1 MMNESRHQGRNWCL
15 AFVVNLMWAAQYPA
29 YKVASDAMGIGVVN
43 FWTFVIATGCLL
55 PFLIRERRRE
65 RGAKN
70 VRKKWMQLLSLGVI
84 GLIPP
89 SVILAWGIEHASA
102 SNAAI
107 LSLTIPVMMVWMGVL
122 FLGERPQRL
131 FLVSLI
137 FALAGAVVISW
148 GDIAAESLRRG
159 MLLGTFAILVGAAG
173 SAFYNAYG
181 KKVLQ
186 SHSEL
191 EMLVYGYV
199 VAIVLCAP
207 ISLALDPV
215 PFYSVTH
222 WHWRAWLAVLVLG
235 VMSWGLAMV
244 IWLWLLKR
252 LEVAQ
257 ISISVYM
264 LPALGVFLSAVT
276 LGERLSLM
284 QVVGALVILAS
295 AYFCSAQKPA
305 PIPELQNDKA

>member
-1 MMNESRHQGRNWCL
+1 MMTESHHQARNWCL
-15 AFVVNLMWAAQYPA
+15 AFLVNLMWAAQYPA
-29 YKVASDAMGIGVVN
+29 YKVASDAMGIGATN
-43 FWTFVIATGCLL
+43 FWTFVIATMCLL
-55 PFLIRERRRE
+55 PFLIRERRKK
-65 RGAKN
+65 RGAQSTRSN
-70 VRKKWMQLLSLGVI
+70 WLQLVLLGAL
-84 GLIPP
+84 GNIPA
-89 SVILAWGIEHASA
+89 SVVLAWGIEHASA

-107 LSLTIPVMMVWMGVL
+107 LSLTIPVMMMGMGVL
-122 FLGERPQRL
+122 FLHERPHRL

-137 FALAGAVVISW
+137 LALSGAAVISW
-148 GDIAAESLRRG
+148 GDIAAGSLQRG
-159 MLLGTFAILVGAAG
+159 MLLGTFAILVGAMG

-181 KKVLQ
+181 KKVLE

-191 EMLVYGYV
+191 KMLVYGYV

-222 WHWRAWLAVLVLG
+222 WHWRAWLGVLVLG
-235 VMSWGLAMV
+235 VMSWGLAMA

-252 LEVAQ
+252 LQVAQ
-257 ISISVYM
+257 ISVSVYM

-284 QVVGALVILAS
+284 QVVGALVVLGS
-295 AYFCSAQKPA
+295 AYFCSAQTPA
-305 PIPELQNDKA
+305 EVGGLQNDEA

>member
-1 MMNESRHQGRNWCL
+1 MMTESRHQGRNWCL
-15 AFVVNLMWAAQYPA
+15 AFLVNLMWAAQYPA
-29 YKVASDAMGIGVVN
+29 YKVASDAMGIGATN
-43 FWTFVIATGCLL
+43 FWTFVIATLCLL
-55 PFLIRERRRE
+55 PFLIRDG
-65 RGAKN
+65 RG
-70 VRKKWMQLLSLGVI
+70 RSGTKKAGTNWMQLVLLGAL
-84 GLIPP
+84 GNIPA

-122 FLGERPQRL
+122 FLHERPQRL

-137 FALAGAVVISW
+137 LALAGAAVISW
-148 GDIAAESLRRG
+148 GDIAAGSLRHG
-159 MLLGTFAILVGAAG
+159 MLLGTAAILVGALG

-181 KKVLQ
+181 KKVLE

-199 VAIVLCAP
+199 VTIVLCAP
-207 ISLALDPV
+207 ISLMLDPV

-222 WHWRAWLAVLVLG
+222 WHWRAWVGVLVLG
-235 VMSWGLAMV
+235 LMSWGLAMA

-257 ISISVYM
+257 ISVSVYM
-264 LPALGVFLSAVT
+264 LPALGVLLSAVT

-284 QVVGALVILAS
+284 QVAGALVVLAS
-295 AYFCSAQKPA
+295 AYFCSAQKPTA
-305 PIPELQNDKA
+305 ISELQNDRA

>member
-1 MMNESRHQGRNWCL
+1 MTNESRHQGRNWCL

-29 YKVASDAMGIGVVN
+29 YKVASDAMGIGATN
-43 FWTFVIATGCLL
+43 FWTFVIATLCLV
-55 PFLIRERRRE
+55 PFLIRERRKG
-65 RGAKN
+65 RGTKSTGRN
-70 VRKKWMQLLSLGVI
+70 WMQLVLLGVL

-89 SVILAWGIEHASA
+89 SVILAWGIEHTSA

-122 FLGERPQRL
+122 FLKERPQRL

-137 FALAGAVVISW
+137 LALSGAAVISW
-148 GDIAAESLRRG
+148 GDIAAESLQRG
-159 MLLGTFAILVGAAG
+159 MLVGTFAILVGSMG

-181 KKVLQ
+181 KKVLE
-186 SHSEL
+186 SYSEL

-199 VAIVLCAP
+199 IAIVLCGP
-207 ISLALDPV
+207 ISLVMDPV

-235 VMSWGLAMV
+235 LMSWGLAMV

-257 ISISVYM
+257 ISVSVYM

-284 QVVGALVILAS
+284 QVGGALVILAS
-295 AYFCSAQKPA
+295 AYFCSAQKPPA
-305 PIPELQNDKA
+305 IEELQNDRA

>member
-1 MMNESRHQGRNWCL
+1 MMTESRHQGRNWCL
-15 AFVVNLMWAAQYPA
+15 AFLVNLMWAAQYPA
-29 YKVASDAMGIGVVN
+29 YKVASDAMGIGATN
-43 FWTFVIATGCLL
+43 FWTFVIATLCLL
-55 PFLIRERRRE
+55 PFLIRDG
-65 RGAKN
+65 RG
-70 VRKKWMQLLSLGVI
+70 RSGTKKAGTNWMQLVLLGAL
-84 GLIPP
+84 GNIPA

-107 LSLTIPVMMVWMGVL
+107 LSLTISVMMVWMGVL
-122 FLGERPQRL
+122 FLHERPQRL

-137 FALAGAVVISW
+137 LALAGAAVISW
-148 GDIAAESLRRG
+148 GDIAAGSLRHG
-159 MLLGTFAILVGAAG
+159 MLLGTAAILVGALG

-181 KKVLQ
+181 KKVLE

-199 VAIVLCAP
+199 VTIVLCAP
-207 ISLALDPV
+207 ISLMLDPV

-222 WHWRAWLAVLVLG
+222 WHWRAWVGVLVLG
-235 VMSWGLAMV
+235 LMSWGLAMA

-257 ISISVYM
+257 ISVSVYM
-264 LPALGVFLSAVT
+264 LPALGVLLSAVT

-284 QVVGALVILAS
+284 QVA
-295 AYFCSAQKPA
+295 
-305 PIPELQNDKA
+305 

>member
-1 MMNESRHQGRNWCL
+1 MNESRHQARNWSL
-15 AFVVNLMWAAQYPA
+15 AFLVNLMWAAQYPA
-29 YKVASDAMGIGVVN
+29 YKVASDAMGIGAAN
-43 FWTFVIATGCLL
+43 FWTFVIATLCLL
-55 PFLIRERRRE
+55 PFLIREWRKRA
-65 RGAKN
+65 GAKN
-70 VRKKWMQLLSLGVI
+70 TRTHWMQLILLGAL
-84 GLIPP
+84 GNIPA

-122 FLGERPQRL
+122 FLHERPNRL

-137 FALAGAVVISW
+137 LALCGAAVISW
-148 GDIAAESLRRG
+148 GDIAAGSLQRG
-159 MLLGTFAILVGAAG
+159 MLLGTFAILVGAMG

-181 KKVLQ
+181 KKVLE

-199 VAIVLCAP
+199 VTIVLCGP

-215 PFYSVTH
+215 PFYAVTH
-222 WHWRAWLAVLVLG
+222 WHWRAWLGVLVLG

-257 ISISVYM
+257 ISVNVYM

-284 QVVGALVILAS
+284 QVAGALVVLAS
-295 AYFCSAQKPA
+295 AWFCSAQKP
-305 PIPELQNDKA
+305 PTIQELQNDRA